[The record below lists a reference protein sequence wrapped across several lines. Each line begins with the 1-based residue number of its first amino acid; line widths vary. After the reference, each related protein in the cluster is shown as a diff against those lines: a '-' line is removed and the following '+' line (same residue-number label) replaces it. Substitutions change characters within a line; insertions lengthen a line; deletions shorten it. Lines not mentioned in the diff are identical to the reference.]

1 MKTVI
6 VASKNP
12 VKVNVAKRAFA
23 AVFPD
28 EEFDF
33 IEMKSESG
41 VPDQPM
47 GEEARQGA
55 RHRLQYIQ
63 KQHPDADFW
72 IGQEGGLCREGDRLF
87 ARAWIAIMGKT
98 GFMAESSTAQF
109 YLPEKIAEYVR
120 GGMELAS
127 ATDAFFN
134 SVNSKHGLGAVG
146 YLTDGLVDRTE
157 FYLPAAIIALS
168 ELKHKDWY

>member
-1 MKTVI
+1 MRIVV
-6 VASKNP
+6 VASENP
-12 VKVNVAKRAFA
+12 VKVNVAKRAFG

-47 GEEARQGA
+47 EEARQGA
-55 RHRLQYIQ
+55 RHRLEHIR
-63 KQHPDADFW
+63 KQHPHADFW
-72 IGQEGGLCREGDRLF
+72 IGQEGGLRREGDRLF
-87 ARAWIAIMGKT
+87 AQAWIAVMDKT

-109 YLPEKIAEYVR
+109 YLPKKIAEHVKN
-120 GGMELAS
+120 GMDLGA
-127 ATDAFFN
+127 ATDAFFS

-157 FYLPAAIIALS
+157 FYLQAAIIALS
-168 ELKHKDWY
+168 ELKHKEWY